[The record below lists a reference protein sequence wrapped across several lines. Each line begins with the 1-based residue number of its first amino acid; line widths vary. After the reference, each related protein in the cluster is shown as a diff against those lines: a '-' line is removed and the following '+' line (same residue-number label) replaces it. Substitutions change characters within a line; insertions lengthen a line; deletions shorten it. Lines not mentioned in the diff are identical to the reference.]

1 MCGACENPIAAVRD
15 FSAPRTARHLDCGGS
30 VRPRSRGSRVRYRDD
45 AMFDALDNTVV
56 ALIIGLVAGLVV
68 GWFRS
73 VVAGLVAFAV
83 ATGLSKL
90 LLPALVGF

>member
-1 MCGACENPIAAVRD
+1 
-15 FSAPRTARHLDCGGS
+15 
-30 VRPRSRGSRVRYRDD
+30 
-45 AMFDALDNTVV
+45 MFDALDNTVV